1 MTTEHTEKNLN
12 IAIADD
18 HPLILKGLQNMLQ
31 TVPGIRITQTYND
44 GESLLAGLAEYQ
56 PDILLLDIQM
66 PGLSGDVLTRMIVR
80 QYPNVKIIALT
91 NLDSAYFIKTMF
103 QAGALGYIL
112 KTASEETIL
121 EAIRV
126 VNNNGQFLEKKL
138 QESVLQATL
147 SGAPAAGKSP
157 VLTNREIEVLQMIA
171 ENLTSKEIAER
182 LFLSKRT
189 IDHHRNNLL
198 LKLDVKNTASLIKK
212 AISLD
217 LIR

>member
-1 MTTEHTEKNLN
+1 MIINV
-12 IAIADD
+12 AIADD

-31 TVPGIRITQTYND
+31 SAPGICITKTYSD
-44 GESLLAGLAEYQ
+44 GEALLADLPHHQ
-56 PDILLLDIQM
+56 PDILLVDINM
-66 PGLSGDVLTRMIVR
+66 PGLSGDALTRIVVR

-103 QAGALGYIL
+103 QAGALGYVL
-112 KTASEETIL
+112 KTASEETIR
-121 EAIRV
+121 EAINTV
-126 VNNNGQFLEKKL
+126 YNNGQFLEKKL

-147 SGAPAAGKSP
+147 SAPQNIGKNP
-157 VLTNREIEVLQMIA
+157 VLTNREIEVLQLIA

-217 LIR
+217 LIH